1 MTYLTGVLSLKKL
14 SQLALLIALFLGISS
29 QSEAALL
36 IEPVVGYNLGYKM
49 ENKLG
54 GTKDSYTGGAGAS
67 FGGRLGY
74 QNFGLQLGVDY
85 LKSSIDMNDNDFGG
99 NFDTSEWAG
108 FIGYEFPLMLRVYA
122 GYIFSGTASSKDSS
136 DDSYDLSG
144 GTGTKIGVGFTGLPF
159 IDINLEYRTA
169 TFNEIDAT
177 GVPSSI
183 DFESTYSTIML
194 GLSVPFTL

>member
-36 IEPVVGYNLGYKM
+36 IEPVVGYNLGYKIDS
-49 ENKLG
+49 KIG
-54 GTKDSYTGGAGAS
+54 TTKDSYTGGTGAS

-85 LKSSIDMNDNDFGG
+85 LKSSIDMNDNDFES

-122 GYIFSGTASSKDSS
+122 GYIFSGTATSKDSS
-136 DDSYDLSG
+136 NTKIDFSG
-144 GTGTKIGVGFTGLPF
+144 GTGTKLGIGFTGLPF
-159 IDINLEYRTA
+159 IDINLEYRQA
-169 TFNEIDAT
+169 TFNEIDAA
-177 GVPSSI
+177 GVPAGI
-183 DFESTYSTIML
+183 DFELNYSTIML